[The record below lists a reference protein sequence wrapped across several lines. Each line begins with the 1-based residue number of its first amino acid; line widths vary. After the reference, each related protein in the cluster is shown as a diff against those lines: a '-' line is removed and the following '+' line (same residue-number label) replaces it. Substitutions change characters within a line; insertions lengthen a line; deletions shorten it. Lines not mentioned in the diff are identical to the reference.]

1 MKLISLAGLSIA
13 VLLLFFSFYLMFVVA
28 PDSEVAVAEMER
40 ISMEHMDDYT
50 TSLFEVPGYE
60 EAFMTSEKKTSYGM
74 FLFFGSIVPFLL
86 CIVPTFKKNVM
97 ASLGLVISIATFI
110 IGAAY
115 GTHMFS

>member
-1 MKLISLAGLSIA
+1 MKIISLAGLSIA
-13 VLLLFFSFYLMFVVA
+13 LLFLCFSFYLMFSVA
-28 PDSEVAVAEMER
+28 PDADAAEAEMER

-60 EAFMTSEKKTSYGM
+60 EAYNTMEKKVDYGIV
-74 FLFFGSIVPFLL
+74 LLFGSIVPFLL

-97 ASLGLVISIATFI
+97 AGLGLVISIATFF